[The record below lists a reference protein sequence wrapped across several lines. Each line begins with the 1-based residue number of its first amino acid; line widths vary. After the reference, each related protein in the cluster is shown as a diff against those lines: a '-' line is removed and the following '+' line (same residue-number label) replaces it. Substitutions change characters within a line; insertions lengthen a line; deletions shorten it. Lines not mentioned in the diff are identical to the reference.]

1 MYAVVVIVP
10 PQYRRA
16 VFPATMAAM
25 PDTQPNPPL
34 TELPW
39 QRGYLTAAAA
49 SERNAVVLGAGIAG
63 CCSARALAERG
74 YQVTVVDRH
83 ATPAEAGSGNLQ
95 AVVYPKLSLRQ
106 DQLPEINLAAL
117 RYASR
122 YYQSH
127 WQAGR
132 GEQCGV
138 LVLAEG
144 AGQADE
150 LAAIADR
157 HRGADW
163 IELLDN
169 TALSGAA
176 GLALNA
182 ANGLWFK
189 QLGWVQPQAVCRA
202 LLDHPA
208 IDYCQAEVDTLSR
221 SGQQWQLIADGRLV
235 AAANQCV
242 IASGVDSARFSQTG
256 ELPFKPIRGQVSHL
270 VAAELTATPRA
281 VVCAKGYLAP
291 PRDGVLTLG
300 ASYRRDVQGTQLNAD
315 EHRHNLDQL
324 SASDR
329 GLEQLLAG
337 VAAAN
342 LGGRANFRAT
352 TPDYLPLAGPVPDC
366 PAMLERY
373 AFLGRDA
380 KTIKP
385 LEGAYHPQLFML
397 AGLGSRGFSYAP
409 LLAELLAAQMSG
421 APAPLPA
428 TLCKALHPARFVI
441 RDLKRNRLAG
451 YPTVKSSA
459 HLG

>member
-1 MYAVVVIVP
+1 MATM
-10 PQYRRA
+10 
-16 VFPATMAAM
+16 PATQ
-25 PDTQPNPPL
+25 DNRPL

-39 QRGYLTAAAA
+39 QHGYLTATAA
-49 SERNAVVLGAGIAG
+49 SERSAVVVGAGIAG
-63 CCSARALAERG
+63 CSSARALAERG

-83 ATPAEAGSGNLQ
+83 AAPAEAGSGNLQ

-117 RYASR
+117 RYASH

-132 GEQCGV
+132 GDQCGV
-138 LVLAEG
+138 LVLPEG
-144 AGQADE
+144 AGQSE
-150 LAAIADR
+150 EFAAIADR

-163 IELLDN
+163 IELLD
-169 TALSGAA
+169 TP
-176 GLALNA
+176 ALNRATGLSLA
-182 ANGLWFK
+182 AASGLWFN

-208 IDYCQAEVDTLSR
+208 IRYCRAEIDTLNR
-221 SGQQWQLIADGRLV
+221 SGQQWQLLADGRPV

-270 VAAELTATPRA
+270 ATGQLATAPRA

-291 PRDGVLTLG
+291 PRDGLLTLG
-300 ASYRRDVQGTQLNAD
+300 ASYRRDAQGTQLNAD
-315 EHRHNLDQL
+315 EHRHNIDQL
-324 SASDR
+324 SDSDA
-329 GLEQLLAG
+329 GLAQLLAG
-337 VAAAN
+337 VEVTA
-342 LGGRANFRAT
+342 LDGRANYRAT

-380 KTIKP
+380 KTVKP

-409 LLAELLAAQMSG
+409 LLAELLAAQMIG
-421 APAPLPA
+421 APEPLPA

-459 HLG
+459 QLG